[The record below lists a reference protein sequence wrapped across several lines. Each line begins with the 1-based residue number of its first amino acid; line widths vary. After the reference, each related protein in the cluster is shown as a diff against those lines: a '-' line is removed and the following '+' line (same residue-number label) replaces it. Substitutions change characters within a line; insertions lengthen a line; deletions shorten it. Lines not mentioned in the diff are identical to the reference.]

1 MRPETQADF
10 VAGDSRVNEHPFLTA
25 MHVIMMREHNRIAQ
39 QLKRHLP
46 PDLRTDEIIYQE
58 SRRIVISEIQ
68 NVVYG
73 EYLPAILGKKYM
85 DKYDLFIAEKTK
97 YDPDVDPTIFNEF
110 TAAAFRFGHSMVN
123 SIFKLIVKGNLKN
136 SWKLRYIFDGQ
147 KSREG
152 RLPLESMVEG
162 LISQMPQTCDGQFS
176 SEVTNHLFQKN
187 HQGENFGGDL
197 LAINLQRGRDH
208 GLPSYNAYRK
218 RCGLATLTSWN
229 ERPTEQD
236 EVSWINLKDAYE
248 KVDDIDLYLGGVS
261 EKSVIDGVIGQD
273 WLRCDY

>member
-97 YDPDVDPTIFNEF
+97 YNPDIINEILLFHIRKITLF
-110 TAAAFRFGHSMVN
+110 TQEILKYLTWSG
-123 SIFKLIVKGNLKN
+123 VKFWGC
-136 SWKLRYIFDGQ
+136 W
-147 KSREG
+147 
-152 RLPLESMVEG
+152 
-162 LISQMPQTCDGQFS
+162 
-176 SEVTNHLFQKN
+176 
-187 HQGENFGGDL
+187 
-197 LAINLQRGRDH
+197 LA
-208 GLPSYNAYRK
+208 
-218 RCGLATLTSWN
+218 
-229 ERPTEQD
+229 
-236 EVSWINLKDAYE
+236 
-248 KVDDIDLYLGGVS
+248 
-261 EKSVIDGVIGQD
+261 
-273 WLRCDY
+273 

>member
-123 SIFKLIVKGNLKN
+123 SIFKLIVINFIFIENIQTESFKISFKYFN
-136 SWKLRYIFDGQ
+136 SI
-147 KSREG
+147 
-152 RLPLESMVEG
+152 
-162 LISQMPQTCDGQFS
+162 
-176 SEVTNHLFQKN
+176 
-187 HQGENFGGDL
+187 NFF
-197 LAINLQRGRDH
+197 
-208 GLPSYNAYRK
+208 
-218 RCGLATLTSWN
+218 
-229 ERPTEQD
+229 
-236 EVSWINLKDAYE
+236 
-248 KVDDIDLYLGGVS
+248 
-261 EKSVIDGVIGQD
+261 
-273 WLRCDY
+273 